1 MKILKYIFLWIISFI
16 VFMYGSFI
24 LVGLLS
30 NNNDNSEILIGIYS
44 LGATIITCT
53 YLIINSLKQK

>member
-1 MKILKYIFLWIISFI
+1 MKILKYIFLWVISFI

-44 LGATIITCT
+44 LEATIITCT
-53 YLIINSLKQK
+53 HLIINSLKQK